1 MQALRVL
8 LAEQQVELDQLQ
20 REYGGHP
27 VLQQLLTVNH
37 ANAQVARRAQGIAV
51 LCGGFSGRRREPATL
66 YDVARSAQ
74 GQIAPFERIQIRN
87 QSAMAVMPQAIDGV
101 ALAMAELLANA
112 ASYSPAETPIEVN
125 LQPVQR
131 GVCII
136 IDDAGVGMSEETRQ
150 KAERL
155 FSSVF
160 RPGLSE
166 LGNPPQFGFPV
177 VAELAR
183 RFGFAVDV
191 SATSPYGGTR
201 AVLRLP
207 QELLTTATEKRSGKV
222 VANPSSTPSPEPS
235 SDPADRT
242 ANGLPKRASRQ
253 APIALVRDPSAA
265 PEAAEPAKP
274 VRKIAATM
282 SELQRGTR
290 LGRQPSKD
298 DQEDQGA

>member
-27 VLQQLLTVNH
+27 VLQQLLAVNH

-51 LCGGFSGRRREPATL
+51 LCGGFSGRRREPATV
-66 YDVARSAQ
+66 YDVVRSAQ
-74 GQIAPFERIQIRN
+74 GQIAPFERVQIRN
-87 QSAMAVMPQAIDGV
+87 QSGMAVMPQAIDGV
-101 ALAMAELLANA
+101 ALAVAELLANA
-112 ASYSPAETPIEVN
+112 ASYSPADTPIEVN

-131 GVCII
+131 GLCVI
-136 IDDAGVGMSEETRQ
+136 IDDAGVGMSEEMRR
-150 KAERL
+150 KAELL
-155 FSSVF
+155 FTSVF

-183 RFGFAVDV
+183 RFGFNVDV

-201 AVLRLP
+201 AVVRLP
-207 QELLTTATEKRSGKV
+207 QELLTTVTEQRSDKA
-222 VANPSSTPSPEPS
+222 VAHSSNTPAPQPPS
-235 SDPADRT
+235 DRT

-253 APIALVRDPSAA
+253 APIALVRDPGGAA
-265 PEAAEPAKP
+265 PESEAEPAKP

-290 LGRQPSKD
+290 LGRQSTTD
-298 DQEDQGA
+298 GQEDQGV